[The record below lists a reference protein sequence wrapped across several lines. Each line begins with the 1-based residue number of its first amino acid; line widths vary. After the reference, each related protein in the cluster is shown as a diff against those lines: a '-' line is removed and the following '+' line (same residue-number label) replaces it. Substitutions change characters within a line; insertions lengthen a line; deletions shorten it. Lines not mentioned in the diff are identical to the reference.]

1 MMSPNEKRVLEG
13 IYRTDPRPS
22 KATLGLMARE
32 LRTPVGSLNMWF
44 RQRRVRAKRARR
56 RLYGIAVLSVVALAL
71 ALFLLLSRWLWG
83 PTYFF
88 KKPRKHGRG
97 KTMFKWS
104 ARNGGEVSNLRRHI

>member
-1 MMSPNEKRVLEG
+1 MMSPNEERVLEG

-22 KATLGLMARE
+22 KATLGLKARE

-71 ALFLLLSRWLWG
+71 ALFLLLNRWLWG

-97 KTMFKWS
+97 KTMFKLE
-104 ARNGGEVSNLRRHI
+104 RT